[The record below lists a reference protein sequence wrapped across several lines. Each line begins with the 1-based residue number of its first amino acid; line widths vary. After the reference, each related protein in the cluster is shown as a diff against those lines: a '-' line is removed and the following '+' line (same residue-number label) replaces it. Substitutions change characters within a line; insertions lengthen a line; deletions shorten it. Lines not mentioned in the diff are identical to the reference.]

1 MERRSVSILKGDGL
15 TPIVS
20 AVDRQSGNVQ
30 STPVENERREDSRE
44 HRDQAAAP
52 QPETDFREESGHRM
66 EDNRRDEP
74 DDSRHSH
81 DAPSQSYDAGPA
93 PEAVGGEGGPQGPES
108 QGGGQGPGPGGPMG
122 QGRGGGRRRGG
133 RGRMQ
138 LRDRRMQGG
147 GRNRRRDNRGGYQG
161 SPPPQQGGHSHGEG
175 EEQHRHAPTYA
186 DIPPDQRSPLQQA
199 RAEVDRIRET
209 LEGVLR
215 DLDEVSEQLTRAE
228 HEKDVAETEIEQL
241 RDSLRRLHR

>member
-1 MERRSVSILKGDGL
+1 MKRDGL

-20 AVDRQSGNVQ
+20 AVDRQSGSVQ
-30 STPVENERREDSRE
+30 STPVENERREDPRE
-44 HRDQAAAP
+44 HRDQSAAP
-52 QPETDFREESGHRM
+52 EPESGYRQGSGYQR

-74 DDSRHSH
+74 DDSGHSH
-81 DAPSQSYDAGPA
+81 DTASQSYDPGPA
-93 PEAVGGEGGPQGPES
+93 PEAVGGEGHHQGSES
-108 QGGGQGPGPGGPMG
+108 QSGGQSPGPGGPMG

-147 GRNRRRDNRGGYQG
+147 GRNRRRDSRGGYQG
-161 SPPPQQGGHSHGEG
+161 PPPGQQGGHSHGEG
-175 EEQHRHAPTYA
+175 EEPHRHASSYA
-186 DIPPDQRSPLQQA
+186 DVPPDQRSPLQQA

-215 DLDEVSEQLTRAE
+215 DLEDVAEQLTRAE